1 MSQRKVRRRGGS
13 VPQDVILPI
22 AHNLFLLLSIHLYL
36 TSPSTS
42 LLNMSKMKGK
52 SQNPEKRIF

>member
-1 MSQRKVRRRGGS
+1 MSQGKVRRRGGS
-13 VPQDVILPI
+13 VPQKI

-42 LLNMSKMKGK
+42 LLYMSKMKGK
-52 SQNPEKRIF
+52 SQNPENSP